1 MTSSDLHRRD
11 AVTRWPMLVAATV
24 LAALALVAWMVLA
37 TTAGPQPVFARRGV
51 APERSHAPDDALVLA
66 GSGSNLPLTRALAA
80 AYAGQGAPPP
90 VVHTSVGSS
99 GGMRALGDGAVDV
112 ALVSRPLHPDEREHN
127 AYVPYARVPVY
138 IGVHS
143 SVPDVSLDADALLA
157 VYDGSRVAWKDGSR
171 VIVLQ
176 REPGDSSHAAIARRV
191 PRFEEVNERAY
202 QARRWRVI
210 YDDVGMNDALASTE
224 GSIGLLGAGDIPE
237 HLPIR
242 ALAYDNV
249 RPTVEN
255 IELGAYPF
263 HKDLAFVTRGEP
275 DARAAAF
282 FRFVY
287 SPEGQQIIRE
297 FGCMPLGVAAGESS
311 P

>member
-1 MTSSDLHRRD
+1 M
-11 AVTRWPMLVAATV
+11 VVAATA
-24 LAALALVAWMVLA
+24 LAALAMVAWMVLSTA
-37 TTAGPQPVFARRGV
+37 TGPQPVFGRRGV
-51 APERSHAPDDALVLA
+51 APERSHAPEDALVLA

-80 AYAGQGAPPP
+80 AYASEGAPPP

-112 ALVSRPLHPDEREHN
+112 ALVSRPLHADERGQN

-143 SVPDVSLDADALLA
+143 SVPDVSLDAEVLLA
-157 VYDGSRVAWKDGSR
+157 VYDGTRVAWKDGSP

-176 REPGDSSHAAIARRV
+176 REPGDSSHAAIGRRL
-191 PRFEEVNERAY
+191 PEFTAVNERAY

-210 YDDVGMNDALASTE
+210 YDDVGMNDAIASTE
-224 GSIGLLGAGDIPE
+224 GSVGLLGAGDIPE
-237 HLPIR
+237 NLPIR

-249 RPTVEN
+249 LPTVEN
-255 IELGAYPF
+255 IELGTYPF

-287 SPEGQQIIRE
+287 SPRGQQIIRD
-297 FGCMPLGVAAGESS
+297 FGCMPLGVAAEES
-311 P
+311 PP